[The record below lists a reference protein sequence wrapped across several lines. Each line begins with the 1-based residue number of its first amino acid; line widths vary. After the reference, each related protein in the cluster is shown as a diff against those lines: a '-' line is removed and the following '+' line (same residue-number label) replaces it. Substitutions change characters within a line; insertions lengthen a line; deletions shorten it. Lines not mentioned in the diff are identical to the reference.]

1 MRAGFLGAILLAAAG
16 YTWVAFAELDYL
28 SSARRLGP
36 GFFPRLIGVALVALC
51 AFSLYEELRGK
62 AAEKLSEHWRT
73 TLGLAALS
81 AAFIA
86 ALEPLG
92 GLLAMIAFFGAS
104 LAWLNRGRPL
114 QNALLAL
121 VLPVGLYLLFRVWLN
136 AALPRGPFPF

>member
-36 GFFPRLIGVALVALC
+36 GFFPRIIGVALIALC
-51 AFSLYEELRGK
+51 LFCLYEDLRAK
-62 AAEKLSEHWRT
+62 VAEKLSEHWRT
-73 TLGLAALS
+73 TLGLAGLS

-92 GLLAMIAFFGAS
+92 GLLAMVAFFGAS
-104 LAWLNRGRPL
+104 LAYLNRGRHV
-114 QNALLAL
+114 QNALLA
-121 VLPVGLYLLFRVWLN
+121 VILPVCLYLLFRVWLN
-136 AALPRGPFPF
+136 AALPRGIFSL